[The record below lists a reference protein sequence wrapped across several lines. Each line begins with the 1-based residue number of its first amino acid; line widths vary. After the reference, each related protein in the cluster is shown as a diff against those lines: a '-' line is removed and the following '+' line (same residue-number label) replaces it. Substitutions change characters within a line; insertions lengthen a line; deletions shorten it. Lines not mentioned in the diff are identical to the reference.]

1 MHSVSSSAPLGFDS
15 VTFRYGFGIPVF
27 ASFDYDFDAGATLL
41 LGPNGAGKST
51 MLALAASVM
60 TPQSGAVRF
69 NGEDVS
75 KRKPRR
81 SLRQVVGWLPQ
92 FTYPYPGMRVREQ
105 VAYAGWLKG
114 MARSDVSGRAD
125 RVLDLVDLSP
135 LTERY
140 VSELS
145 GGELRRVGLAQALV
159 HEPSIVLLD
168 EPTAGLDPVE
178 VAHFGAILGQM
189 SDYSTLVL
197 STHRIADY
205 FEQFD
210 HVTVISTGRIC
221 YRGTAQEFVNGH
233 AGYTEAYID
242 ALRGASA

>member
-1 MHSVSSSAPLGFDS
+1 MSSAAPIAFDN
-15 VTFRYGFGIPVF
+15 VTFRYRFSAPLF
-27 ASFDYDFDAGATLL
+27 TSFNYEFDAGTTLL

-75 KRKPRR
+75 KRRYRR
-81 SLRQVVGWLPQ
+81 RLRQVVGWLPQ
-92 FTYPYPGMRVREQ
+92 FTYPYPGMRINEQ

-114 MARSDVSGRAD
+114 MARAEVHERAK
-125 RVLDLVDLSP
+125 RVLELVDLSP
-135 LTERY
+135 LADRH

-159 HEPSIVLLD
+159 HEPRIILLD

-178 VAHFGAILGQM
+178 VAHFGTILGQM
-189 SDYSTLVL
+189 SDYATLVL

-205 FEQFD
+205 FDHFD
-210 HVTVISTGRIC
+210 HVTVMATGEIH
-221 YRGTAQEFVNGH
+221 YRGTTQEFAKGH
-233 AGYTEAYID
+233 AGYTEAYIS
-242 ALRGASA
+242 ALSGASS

>member
-1 MHSVSSSAPLGFDS
+1 M
-15 VTFRYGFGIPVF
+15 F

-60 TPQSGAVRF
+60 APQGGAVRF
-69 NGEDVS
+69 NGEDVTQ
-75 KRKPRR
+75 RR
-81 SLRQVVGWLPQ
+81 TRRRLRRVIGWLPQ
-92 FTYPYPGMRVREQ
+92 LTYPYPGMRVKEQ

-114 MARSDVSGRAD
+114 MNRSDIRERTD
-125 RVLDLVDLSP
+125 EVLDRVDLST
-135 LTERY
+135 LTDRY

-178 VAHFGAILGQM
+178 IAHFGTILSQLSNFSILM
-189 SDYSTLVL
+189 L

-205 FEQFD
+205 FEHFD
-210 HVTVISTGRIC
+210 FVTVMSAGRVC
-221 YRGTAQEFVNGH
+221 YRGTSDEFIDGH

-242 ALRGASA
+242 AIRGVSV

>member
-1 MHSVSSSAPLGFDS
+1 MNSSAQLGFDAL
-15 VTFRYGFGIPVF
+15 TFRYGLSTPVF

-60 TPQSGAVRF
+60 APQGGAVRF
-69 NGEDVS
+69 NGEDVTH
-75 KRKPRR
+75 RR
-81 SLRQVVGWLPQ
+81 TRRRLRRVIGWLPQ
-92 FTYPYPGMRVREQ
+92 LTYPYPGMLVKEQ

-114 MARSDVSGRAD
+114 MNRSDIRERTD
-125 RVLDLVDLSP
+125 EVLDRVDLST
-135 LTERY
+135 LTDRY

-178 VAHFGAILGQM
+178 IAHFGAILSQLSNFSILM
-189 SDYSTLVL
+189 L

-205 FEQFD
+205 FEHFD
-210 HVTVISTGRIC
+210 FVTVLSAGRVC
-221 YRGTAQEFVNGH
+221 FRGTADEFTDGH
-233 AGYTEAYID
+233 AGYTDAYIH
-242 ALRGASA
+242 AIRGVSV

>member
-1 MHSVSSSAPLGFDS
+1 MDSLTPLGFDGL
-15 VTFRYGFGIPVF
+15 TFRYGFSTPVF
-27 ASFDYDFDAGATLL
+27 VSFDYDFDAGATLL

-60 TPQSGAVRF
+60 TPQGGVVRF

-75 KRKPRR
+75 RRQPRR
-81 SLRQVVGWLPQ
+81 RLRQVVGWLPQ
-92 FTYPYPGMRVREQ
+92 FTYPYPGMRVKEQ

-114 MARSDVSGRAD
+114 MTRSDIRERVD
-125 RVLDLVDLSP
+125 RVIERVDLSA
-135 LTERY
+135 LSDRY

-159 HEPSIVLLD
+159 HEPSIILLD

-178 VAHFGAILGQM
+178 IAHFGAILGQL
-189 SDYSTLVL
+189 SGYSALVL

-205 FEQFD
+205 FEHFD
-210 HVTVISTGRIC
+210 FVTVISTGRIC
-221 YRGTAQEFVNGH
+221 YRGTAQEFVKGH
-233 AGYTEAYID
+233 AGYTEAYIN

>member
-1 MHSVSSSAPLGFDS
+1 MSNVTTLAFDGL
-15 VTFRYGFGIPVF
+15 TFRYGLNTPVL
-27 ASFDYDFDAGATLL
+27 ASFDYEFDAGATLL

-60 TPQSGAVRF
+60 TPQVGTVRF

-75 KRKPRR
+75 KRKSRR
-81 SLRQVVGWLPQ
+81 SLRRVVGWLPQ
-92 FTYPYPGMRVREQ
+92 FTFPYPGMRVREQ
-105 VAYAGWLKG
+105 VGYAGWLKG
-114 MARSDVSGRAD
+114 MTRSDISERVD
-125 RVLDLVDLSP
+125 QVLDYVDLAA
-135 LTERY
+135 LDDRY

-159 HEPSIVLLD
+159 HKPNIILLD

-178 VAHFGAILGQM
+178 IAHFGAILGQL
-189 SDYSTLVL
+189 SDYSMLVL

-205 FEQFD
+205 FEHFD
-210 HVTVISTGRIC
+210 FVTVISTGRIC
-221 YRGTAQEFVNGH
+221 YRGTTEEFVENH
-233 AGYTEAYID
+233 SDYTKAYIS

>member
-1 MHSVSSSAPLGFDS
+1 MPSVSNSAPLAFDS
-15 VTFRYGFGIPVF
+15 LTFRYGFSTPVF
-27 ASFDYDFDAGATLL
+27 ASFDYEFDAGATLL

-60 TPQSGAVRF
+60 TPQNGTVRF
-69 NGEDVS
+69 DGEDVS

-81 SLRQVVGWLPQ
+81 HLRRVVGWLPQ
-92 FTYPYPGMRVREQ
+92 FTYPYPGMRVKDQ

-114 MARSDVSGRAD
+114 MARSDVSRRVD

-135 LTERY
+135 LTDRY

-159 HEPSIVLLD
+159 HEPSIILLD

-178 VAHFGAILGQM
+178 IAHFGTILGQM

-205 FEQFD
+205 FEHFD
-210 HVTVISTGRIC
+210 HVTVISNGQIR
-221 YRGTAQEFVNGH
+221 YRGTTQDFVSGH

-242 ALRGASA
+242 ALRGAAA